1 MNAGGKGGVVE
12 LLRNAVR
19 PYAWGSRTAIPELLG
34 GPVPAPHPQAEL
46 WLGAHPAD
54 PSVLMHADGA
64 QTSLLEALRADPCR
78 HLGPRCAQR
87 WGGQLPF
94 LLKVLAADEPLS
106 LQAHPSAEQA
116 AGGFAREEV
125 RGIPRDAP
133 ERNYVDPSHKPELIC
148 ALTELQ
154 ALAGFRDPRR
164 TVELLKALDVPAL
177 APYRAMLAAEPNADG
192 LRTLFTTWI
201 TMPEPAMKAILPP
214 TLDACVALLRRNGVC
229 GSLPTPSGDFQ
240 TLRADDSRAPRE
252 GDFRASRESD
262 FRAECRVILE
272 LAETYPGDV
281 GVLAALLLNHVVLTS
296 GEAMY
301 LPAGNLHTY
310 LRGTGVEISANSDN
324 VLRGGLTSKHIDVPE
339 LLRVLD
345 FSYGVLPVQRGE
357 PVGPHETAYRTL
369 AEEFQLTRLKW
380 ADGESTPICLRSQW
394 PQILLCTQGSAQL
407 QSLDGG
413 SVTVRRGGS
422 VWLAA
427 EDPEVTVCPGPGP
440 VQLFRALPGLAP
452 LPAHPGPSFGSE

>member
-1 MNAGGKGGVVE
+1 ME

-19 PYAWGSRTAIPELLG
+19 SYAWGSRTAIPELLG
-34 GPVPAPHPQAEL
+34 APVPAAHPQAEL

-54 PSVLMHADGA
+54 PSMLLHADGA

-78 HLGPRCAQR
+78 HLGTRCSQR

-94 LLKVLAADEPLS
+94 LLKVLAAEEALS

-116 AGGFAREEV
+116 AEGFAREEA
-125 RGIPRDAP
+125 RGVPRDAP
-133 ERNYVDPSHKPELIC
+133 QRNYVDPSHKPELIC
-148 ALTELQ
+148 ALTEMH

-164 TVELLKALDVPAL
+164 TVELFAALEVPPL
-177 APYRAMLAAEPNADG
+177 HPYRAMLVAEPSADG
-192 LRTLFTTWI
+192 LRALFTTWI
-201 TMPEPAMKAILPP
+201 TMPEAAVKAVLPHI
-214 TLDACVALLRRNGVC
+214 LDACVALLRRGGTC
-229 GSLPTPSGDFQ
+229 
-240 TLRADDSRAPRE
+240 
-252 GDFRASRESD
+252 FRH
-262 FRAECRVILE
+262 ECRVVLK

-281 GVLAALLLNHVVLTS
+281 GVLAALLLNHVVLAS

-324 VLRGGLTSKHIDVPE
+324 VLRGGLTAKHMDVPE

-345 FSYGVLPVQRGE
+345 FSYGELPVQRGQR
-357 PVGPHETAYRTL
+357 VGPYETAYRTS
-369 AEEFQLTRLKW
+369 AEEFQLSRLEW
-380 ADGESTPICLRSQW
+380 ADGESTPVWLHSPW
-394 PQILLCTQGSAQL
+394 PQILLCTQGAAQL
-407 QSLDGG
+407 RSPDGK

-427 EDPEVTVCPGPGP
+427 TDPAITVCPEAGP
-440 VQLFRALPGLAP
+440 VQLFRALPGLAATP
-452 LPAHPGPSFGSE
+452 FGAG

>member
-64 QTSLLEALRADPCR
+64 QTSLLEALRADPYR

-116 AGGFAREEV
+116 AEGFAREEV

-154 ALAGFRDPRR
+154 ALAGFRDPER
-164 TVELLKALDVPAL
+164 TVELLKALDVPEL

-201 TMPEPAMKAILPP
+201 TMPEPAMKAVLPP
-214 TLDACVALLRRNGVC
+214 TLDACVALLRRNGLC
-229 GSLPTPSGDFQ
+229 GGH
-240 TLRADDSRAPRE
+240 
-252 GDFRASRESD
+252 FRR
-262 FRAECRVILE
+262 ECRVILE

-281 GVLAALLLNHVVLTS
+281 GVLAALLLNHVVLAS

-345 FSYGVLPVQRGE
+345 FSYGALPVQRGE

-369 AEEFQLTRLKW
+369 AEEFQLTRLEW
-380 ADGESTPICLRSQW
+380 AHGESTPMCLHSQW
-394 PQILLCTQGSAQL
+394 PQILLCTQGSARL
-407 QSLDGG
+407 HSLDGG
-413 SVTVRRGGS
+413 GVTVRRGGS

-452 LPAHPGPSFGSE
+452 LPMHPGPSFGSE

>member
-1 MNAGGKGGVVE
+1 ME

-64 QTSLLEALRADPCR
+64 QTSLLEALRADPYR

-94 LLKVLAADEPLS
+94 LLKVLAAEEPLS

-116 AGGFAREEV
+116 AEGFAREEI
-125 RGIPRDAP
+125 RGVPRDAP

-154 ALAGFRDPRR
+154 ALAGFRDPER
-164 TVELLKALDVPAL
+164 TVELLKALDVPEL
-177 APYRAMLAAEPNADG
+177 APYRAMLAAESNADG

-201 TMPEPAMKAILPP
+201 TMPEPAMKAVLPP

-229 GSLPTPSGDFQ
+229 GGN
-240 TLRADDSRAPRE
+240 
-252 GDFRASRESD
+252 FRR
-262 FRAECRVILE
+262 ECRVILE

-281 GVLAALLLNHVVLTS
+281 GVLAALLLNHVVLAS

-345 FSYGVLPVQRGE
+345 FSYGALPVQRGE

-369 AEEFQLTRLKW
+369 AEEFQLTRLEW
-380 ADGESTPICLRSQW
+380 AHGESTPMCLHSQW
-394 PQILLCTQGSAQL
+394 PQILLCTQGSARL
-407 QSLDGG
+407 HSLDGG

-452 LPAHPGPSFGSE
+452 LPVHPGPSFGSE

>member
-78 HLGPRCAQR
+78 HLGQRCAQR
-87 WGGQLPF
+87 WGGRLPF

-116 AGGFAREEV
+116 AEGFARDEV

-148 ALTELQ
+148 ALTELE

-164 TVELLKALDVPAL
+164 TVDLLQALDVPAL

-201 TMPEPAMKAILPP
+201 TMPEPAMKAILPS
-214 TLDACVALLRRNGVC
+214 TLDACVALLRRNGVR
-229 GSLPTPSGDFQ
+229 GSVPTPSGDFQ
-240 TLRADDSRAPRE
+240 TLSE
-252 GDFRASRESD
+252 GDFFRTPRDSE

-272 LAETYPGDV
+272 LAESYPGDV
-281 GVLAALLLNHVVLTS
+281 GVLAALLLNHVVLAS

-345 FSYGVLPVQRGE
+345 FSHGVLPVQRGE
-357 PVGPHETAYRTL
+357 PVGLHETAYRTL
-369 AEEFQLTRLKW
+369 AEEFQLTRLEW
-380 ADGESTPICLRSQW
+380 AHGESTPICLHSQW

-407 QSLDGG
+407 HSLDGG
-413 SVTVRRGGS
+413 SVTVCRGGS

-427 EDPEVTVCPGPGP
+427 EDPEVTVSPGPGP

-452 LPAHPGPSFGSE
+452 LPAYLGPSSGSE

>member
-1 MNAGGKGGVVE
+1 
-12 LLRNAVR
+12 
-19 PYAWGSRTAIPELLG
+19 
-34 GPVPAPHPQAEL
+34 
-46 WLGAHPAD
+46 
-54 PSVLMHADGA
+54 
-64 QTSLLEALRADPCR
+64 
-78 HLGPRCAQR
+78 
-87 WGGQLPF
+87 
-94 LLKVLAADEPLS
+94 
-106 LQAHPSAEQA
+106 
-116 AGGFAREEV
+116 
-125 RGIPRDAP
+125 
-133 ERNYVDPSHKPELIC
+133 
-148 ALTELQ
+148 
-154 ALAGFRDPRR
+154 
-164 TVELLKALDVPAL
+164 
-177 APYRAMLAAEPNADG
+177 MLAAEPNADG

-201 TMPEPAMKAILPP
+201 TMPEPAMKAILPS

-229 GSLPTPSGDFQ
+229 GSVPTPSGDCQ
-240 TLRADDSRAPRE
+240 DLRGGDLFRTPRE
-252 GDFRASRESD
+252 GE

-281 GVLAALLLNHVVLTS
+281 GVLAALLLNHVVLAS

-357 PVGPHETAYRTL
+357 PVGLHETAYRTL
-369 AEEFQLTRLKW
+369 AEEFQLTRLEW
-380 ADGESTPICLRSQW
+380 AHGESTPICLHSQW

-407 QSLDGG
+407 HCLDGG

-427 EDPEVTVCPGPGP
+427 EDPEVTVSPGPGP

-452 LPAHPGPSFGSE
+452 LPAHPGPPFGCE

>member
-1 MNAGGKGGVVE
+1 ME

-64 QTSLLEALRADPCR
+64 QTSLLEALRADPYR
-78 HLGPRCAQR
+78 HLGPRCTQR

-94 LLKVLAADEPLS
+94 LLKVLAAEEPLS

-116 AGGFAREEV
+116 AEGFAREEI
-125 RGIPRDAP
+125 RGVPRDAP

-154 ALAGFRDPRR
+154 ALAGFRDPER
-164 TVELLKALDVPAL
+164 TVELLKALDVPEL
-177 APYRAMLAAEPNADG
+177 APYRAMLAAESNADG

-201 TMPEPAMKAILPP
+201 TMPEPAMKAVLPP

-229 GSLPTPSGDFQ
+229 GGN
-240 TLRADDSRAPRE
+240 
-252 GDFRASRESD
+252 FRR
-262 FRAECRVILE
+262 ECRVILE

-281 GVLAALLLNHVVLTS
+281 GVLAALLLNHVVLAS

-345 FSYGVLPVQRGE
+345 FSYGALPVQRGE

-369 AEEFQLTRLKW
+369 AEEFQLTRLEW
-380 ADGESTPICLRSQW
+380 AYGESTPMCLHSQW
-394 PQILLCTQGSAQL
+394 PQILLCTQGSARL
-407 QSLDGG
+407 HSLDGG

-452 LPAHPGPSFGSE
+452 LPVHPGPSFGSE